1 MLWPFLKFCFN
12 RTQRNGVALR
22 RAVKAKM
29 PKSKPRQP
37 KPPIVVPESVRKVS
51 AQP

>member
-1 MLWPFLKFCFN
+1 MLWPFLRFCFN

-29 PKSKPRQP
+29 PHPKARQP
-37 KPPIVVPESVRKVS
+37 KLPPQSL
-51 AQP
+51 A

>member
-29 PKSKPRQP
+29 PKPRPRIP
-37 KPPIVVPESVRKVS
+37 KLSSIT
-51 AQP
+51 